1 MTTPT
6 SSGTTSRFS
15 DPLLSLTHMLREHV
29 PELAEHRLFIDMFTP
44 GAVMEFPFAPEGV
57 TQRLDSRE
65 AMRAHFDHIS
75 GLMSISPMRDVQL
88 HRGAIDT
95 VVLEFACDG
104 IIAASGQPFRQRYIS
119 AITLREGKIALYRD
133 YWNPLVV
140 TKALGGAS
148 A

>member
-6 SSGTTSRFS
+6 SSDTTSSFS
-15 DPLLSLTHMLREHV
+15 DPLPSLAHMLREQV
-29 PELAEHRLFIDMFTP
+29 PELAEHRLFIDMFMP
-44 GAVMEFPFAPEGV
+44 GGVMEFPYAAKGA

-65 AMRAHFDHIS
+65 AMQAYFDQIS
-75 GLMSISPMRDVQL
+75 DLMLISPMRDVRS

-104 IIAASGQPFRQRYIS
+104 VIAASGQPFHQRYIS
-119 AITLREGKIALYRD
+119 AITLQEGRIALYRD
-133 YWNPLVV
+133 YWNPLVL
-140 TKALGGAS
+140 TKALDGAS